1 MNGIL
6 IILRRLPASGMAL
19 FPFIVLR
26 KKDLPHSPQLLNHE
40 RIHLTQQ
47 LELLVLPFYIW
58 YFIEYLFFR
67 LKGYTHHA
75 AYRSISFEKEA
86 YQHEDD
92 LNYLSI
98 RRRWAFLRQG

>member
-6 IILRRLPASGMAL
+6 LILRRLPASGMAV
-19 FPFIVLR
+19 FPFILLR
-26 KKDLPHSPQLLNHE
+26 KQDLPYSPQLINHE

-47 LELLVLPFYIW
+47 LELFILPFYIW
-58 YFIEYLFFR
+58 YAIEYLFFR
-67 LKGYTHHA
+67 LKGCTHHA

-86 YQHEDD
+86 YTHEND
-92 LNYLSI
+92 LNYLSS